1 MKTKLFFSIV
11 ILLQLILISCNEK
24 LDETN
29 VTSNKKDN
37 KLLSINNPYD
47 SFGIIHNELLD
58 FHYTSMLPHKDYH
71 MENVISYNNQYY
83 VKAGQVDTLLISM
96 KNYSLNRGYSINSID
111 SARNQIYS
119 FLNNTQMLTTING
132 TYVIKDIQANIYTLI
147 NGAMTYGNLS
157 QKEYN
162 VLSNIISC
170 YYNKNYG
177 LIPNYINSINLNN
190 YDIDDYPA
198 VYAFIALYNHS
209 YDYWNNY
216 YSEIDKKANKNDDE
230 IQTTAEAS
238 VASAF
243 ADAIGLVI
251 GVATGAAS
259 LGPYTPIYAYAFS
272 QLFTAVANYVER
284 RECTCPVCQYW
295 GMCE

>member
-1 MKTKLFFSIV
+1 MKSKLFFSIA

-37 KLLSINNPYD
+37 QLLSINNPYD

-132 TYVIKDIQANIYTLI
+132 TYVIKDIQ
-147 NGAMTYGNLS
+147 
-157 QKEYN
+157 
-162 VLSNIISC
+162 SNI
-170 YYNKNYG
+170 
-177 LIPNYINSINLNN
+177 
-190 YDIDDYPA
+190 
-198 VYAFIALYNHS
+198 
-209 YDYWNNY
+209 
-216 YSEIDKKANKNDDE
+216 
-230 IQTTAEAS
+230 
-238 VASAF
+238 
-243 ADAIGLVI
+243 
-251 GVATGAAS
+251 
-259 LGPYTPIYAYAFS
+259 
-272 QLFTAVANYVER
+272 
-284 RECTCPVCQYW
+284 
-295 GMCE
+295 